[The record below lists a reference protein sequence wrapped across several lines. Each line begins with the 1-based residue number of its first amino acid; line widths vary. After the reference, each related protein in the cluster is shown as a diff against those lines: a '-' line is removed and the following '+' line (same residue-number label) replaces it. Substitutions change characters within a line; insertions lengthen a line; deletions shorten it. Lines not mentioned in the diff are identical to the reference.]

1 MTRISSGCSLAISRA
16 IERGE
21 SVTSLTSQVTPSL
34 DHSRSHLL
42 WYLNA
47 EQLEAFLQH
56 ASGQFGQHQTR
67 AAGRFL

>member
-34 DHSRSHLL
+34 NHSRSHLL
-42 WYLNA
+42 WRFDA
-47 EQLEAFLQH
+47 EQLEPFLQH
-56 ASGQFGQHQTR
+56 PSGQF
-67 AAGRFL
+67 A